1 MTLPGAHRRSCHSQA
16 ATISPPNRSP
26 RPPRSHDGS
35 VGTSH
40 RFWLADLKANEAAL
54 ALDPPR
60 AGVFY
65 SPSPSS
71 TSSAD
76 RPRARARA
84 LASPSADLH
93 YRAAELASITERFR
107 EPAVAPTAARRS
119 PTPADLVAMSR
130 LSRDIV
136 NSLAEVARHHR
147 RQEGRGSTITAP
159 SRSDLEKLGGW
170 SGFRKVRSSL
180 FSSSH
185 FSLSFSFPFFL
196 LLFSFSFYFFSLA
209 ILFLFLF
216 FFLIVFSILSFP
228 VLSLCS
234 LLSPTYS
241 QTPHAD
247 S

>member
-1 MTLPGAHRRSCHSQA
+1 MTLPVVRRRSCHSQA

-26 RPPRSHDGS
+26 RPPRNHDGG

-54 ALDPPR
+54 AVEPPR

-76 RPRARARA
+76 RQQARV
-84 LASPSADLH
+84 ASPSADLH

-107 EPAVAPTAARRS
+107 EPAAVPSAARRS

-147 RQEGRGSTITAP
+147 RQDGRGSTITAP
-159 SRSDLEKLGGW
+159 SRSDLEKLGGL
-170 SGFRKVRSSL
+170 SGFRKRKANSALCQECGTAVSPQWRRGPDGADTLCNVCGLLYARRMRRQKLAWQRGPSPDLVR
-180 FSSSH
+180 
-185 FSLSFSFPFFL
+185 
-196 LLFSFSFYFFSLA
+196 
-209 ILFLFLF
+209 
-216 FFLIVFSILSFP
+216 
-228 VLSLCS
+228 
-234 LLSPTYS
+234 
-241 QTPHAD
+241 
-247 S
+247 

>member
-1 MTLPGAHRRSCHSQA
+1 MTLPVAHRRSCHSQA

-107 EPAVAPTAARRS
+107 EPAAAPTAARRS

-159 SRSDLEKLGGW
+159 SRSDLEKLGG
-170 SGFRKVRSSL
+170 RKPDSALCQQCGTAVSPQWRRGPDGADTLCNVCGLLYARRMRRQKLAWRRGPSPDLVR
-180 FSSSH
+180 
-185 FSLSFSFPFFL
+185 
-196 LLFSFSFYFFSLA
+196 
-209 ILFLFLF
+209 
-216 FFLIVFSILSFP
+216 
-228 VLSLCS
+228 
-234 LLSPTYS
+234 
-241 QTPHAD
+241 
-247 S
+247 

>member
-1 MTLPGAHRRSCHSQA
+1 MTLPVAHRRSCHSQA

-40 RFWLADLKANEAAL
+40 RFWLADLKASEAAL

-76 RPRARARA
+76 PPRAHAHARA

-107 EPAVAPTAARRS
+107 EPAAAPTAARRS

-159 SRSDLEKLGGW
+159 SRSDLEKLGGL
-170 SGFRKVRSSL
+170 SGFRKRKTDSALCQQCGTAVSPQWRRGPDGADTLCNVCGLLYARRMRRQKLAWRRGPSPDLVR
-180 FSSSH
+180 
-185 FSLSFSFPFFL
+185 
-196 LLFSFSFYFFSLA
+196 
-209 ILFLFLF
+209 
-216 FFLIVFSILSFP
+216 
-228 VLSLCS
+228 
-234 LLSPTYS
+234 
-241 QTPHAD
+241 
-247 S
+247 